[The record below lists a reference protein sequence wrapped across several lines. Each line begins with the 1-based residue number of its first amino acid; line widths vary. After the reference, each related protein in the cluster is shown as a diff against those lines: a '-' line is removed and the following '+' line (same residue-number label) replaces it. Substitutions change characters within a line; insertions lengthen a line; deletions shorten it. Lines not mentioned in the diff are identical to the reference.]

1 MSPSIVHRPITY
13 DEAEAL
19 EQAAAGR
26 IETTRPTP
34 PPYPWADSFFT
45 VGVTGTNGKTSTT
58 LLLTS
63 IFRAAGHSVLTETTL
78 GYSLDDKVLQVPRT
92 TQGFLTAMREA
103 AMAGARHAVIE
114 TTSQALARGYAKM
127 WRFDLGVFTNLSQD
141 HLAVHGSWEH
151 YLASKAQLFVHL
163 GPGRTAV
170 LNAFD
175 PACVLIDK
183 ILPTDILRLW
193 VGVASRG
200 QPHHEPDL
208 TASNVEV
215 SSRGTR
221 VSLQPS
227 PLAEQLGSML
237 EIPLVGEVFAENA
250 LCAAAAAHGAGCCA
264 QAIRQGLREC
274 PPIAGRFEIVH
285 HDPIVVVDFAHT
297 PDALVR
303 TLDTAR
309 RLTSQRVFAVFG
321 AGGERDRDK
330 RKPMGRAVGQRADM
344 AVVTNDNPRHED
356 PSSIARQVA
365 AGCRQGGRA
374 YVRIELDRKK
384 AIITALQEARQ
395 GDVVVVAGKGHEQ
408 GQIIGD
414 RTLPFSDGQVVR
426 DFFERS
432 AMD

>member
-1 MSPSIVHRPITY
+1 
-13 DEAEAL
+13 
-19 EQAAAGR
+19 
-26 IETTRPTP
+26 
-34 PPYPWADSFFT
+34 
-45 VGVTGTNGKTSTT
+45 
-58 LLLTS
+58 
-63 IFRAAGHSVLTETTL
+63 
-78 GYSLDDKVLQVPRT
+78 
-92 TQGFLTAMREA
+92 
-103 AMAGARHAVIE
+103 MAGARHAVIE

-250 LCAAAAAHGAGCCA
+250 LCAAAAAHGVVARKPFDKVFESVLRLPDVSKSCITTPLWSLILPIRPTLWCA
-264 QAIRQGLREC
+264 PWTRLADSLPNEYSRCLALGANAIGTSENRW
-274 PPIAGRFEIVH
+274 
-285 HDPIVVVDFAHT
+285 
-297 PDALVR
+297 DAL
-303 TLDTAR
+303 
-309 RLTSQRVFAVFG
+309 
-321 AGGERDRDK
+321 
-330 RKPMGRAVGQRADM
+330 
-344 AVVTNDNPRHED
+344 
-356 PSSIARQVA
+356 
-365 AGCRQGGRA
+365 
-374 YVRIELDRKK
+374 
-384 AIITALQEARQ
+384 
-395 GDVVVVAGKGHEQ
+395 
-408 GQIIGD
+408 
-414 RTLPFSDGQVVR
+414 SDSGPIWPW
-426 DFFERS
+426 
-432 AMD
+432 